1 MFQADLHPNQIAQN
15 ALRDSARRDA
25 QFAFY
30 LETMVSRR
38 ARRPISLP
46 RPPFTRGR

>member
-1 MFQADLHPNQIAQN
+1 MFQVDLHPSQTTQSG
-15 ALRDSARRDA
+15 LRDSARRDA